1 MIVGDKFVWL
11 HFPKCAGTEVSQV
24 LAGLRTTNPQ
34 LRLDDPRRVNVHDGL
49 AHRMA
54 SQPDLPLRGK
64 DVITCFRR
72 LPYWM
77 LSRIH
82 FGYSRNAKYVPTRDQ
97 VLKGHVY
104 EQEGH
109 LSQADEYA
117 RKYAGEA
124 RFILRTEH
132 VYDDFCAAF
141 DRYLRFDPDAVKAA
155 FTGRNPSP
163 TRYIPDLS
171 FWFTQDDLDRL
182 YASAPYWARLEKHL
196 YGDLLS
202 L

>member
-1 MIVGDKFVWL
+1 MIVGNQFVWL

-24 LAGLRTTNPQ
+24 LAGLRRTNPQ
-34 LRLDDPRRVNVHDGL
+34 LMLDDPRRVNVHEGIAKRL
-49 AHRMA
+49 A
-54 SQPDLPLRGK
+54 SQPEFPIRGK

-77 LSRIH
+77 LSRVH
-82 FGYSRNAKYVPTRDQ
+82 FGFSRNATYVPTRDQ
-97 VLKGHVY
+97 LLDGHVY
-104 EQEGH
+104 EQDGYLNH
-109 LSQADEYA
+109 ADGYVKTYTA
-117 RKYAGEA
+117 EA

-132 VYDDFCAAF
+132 IYDDFCAAF
-141 DRYLRFDPDAVKAA
+141 ERYLTFDPAAVRQA

-171 FWFTQDDLDRL
+171 FWYTQADLDRL
-182 YASAPYWARLEKHL
+182 YAAAPNWARLEEHV

-202 L
+202 V